1 MTDSKHN
8 TRTRQR
14 AERTLVIDFDLSH
27 GLLAVLL
34 VVAVVVVAV
43 AMMRGPAPAS
53 AADEQALAA
62 ADGMRRFY
70 LAPAVPNATQAIG
83 GCATGYHFASLWEI
97 LDTSNF
103 SYDTALGVVS
113 GDSASGPPAGYEG
126 WVRTGYVANSGTT
139 PGQANC
145 SAWGAT
151 TGNGTTVRLPSDW
164 LSDAELHVWDVGIA
178 ACGTPAYIW
187 CVED

>member
-1 MTDSKHN
+1 MTDSKHE

-34 VVAVVVVAV
+34 VAAVVVAAV
-43 AMMRGPAPAS
+43 ALMRGPAPAS
-53 AADEQALAA
+53 AADEQALA

-83 GCATGYHFASLWEI
+83 GCETGYHFASLWEI

-103 SYDTALGVVS
+103 SYDTALGVLS

-164 LSDAELHVWDVGIA
+164 ATGAELHVWDVGIA